1 MVAQLLRLDREYTDF
16 RASEKHNSLIL
27 RDKSFVCE
35 INTKRMNTDSFH
47 DNYIRSKLVDKILT
61 CSREKVAT

>member
-35 INTKRMNTDSFH
+35 INTKINNTDSFH
-47 DNYIRSKLVDKILT
+47 DNYIRFKRVDEIRT